1 MCFSGGQTPFSPF
14 PAMQEGT
21 SYFFFSLFIKIIQI
35 IPVILF
41 IINFIFY
48 RYIILNIFSS
58 LAGIQFVMKSL
69 LVTCIEVIQFWIISV
84 LYHCL
89 SFCLLSL
96 WFIFLVHNITKIIIM
111 IRVVNDNKCHSSGQS
126 SIPFSTFPTEGKL
139 RDKVFDIGFSGFF
152 KLPNF
157 VIEVNWLIIAL
168 IDSCDW
174 GWLG

>member
-1 MCFSGGQTPFSPF
+1 M
-14 PAMQEGT
+14 
-21 SYFFFSLFIKIIQI
+21 
-35 IPVILF
+35 
-41 IINFIFY
+41 
-48 RYIILNIFSS
+48 
-58 LAGIQFVMKSL
+58 
-69 LVTCIEVIQFWIISV
+69 
-84 LYHCL
+84 
-89 SFCLLSL
+89 
-96 WFIFLVHNITKIIIM
+96 FLVHNITKIIIM

>member
-41 IINFIFY
+41 IINFIF
-48 RYIILNIFSS
+48 YIILNIFSS

>member
-48 RYIILNIFSS
+48 IILNIFSS

-89 SFCLLSL
+89 SFCLLNL
-96 WFIFLVHNITKIIIM
+96 FMFLVHNITKIIIM
-111 IRVVNDNKCHSSGQS
+111 IRVVLMITNVILQVSRPFHSQH
-126 SIPFSTFPTEGKL
+126 FQQ
-139 RDKVFDIGFSGFF
+139 KVSWGTRF
-152 KLPNF
+152 
-157 VIEVNWLIIAL
+157 LI
-168 IDSCDW
+168 
-174 GWLG
+174 

>member
-126 SIPFSTFPTEGKL
+126 SIPFSTFPTEGKQGQ
-139 RDKVFDIGFSGFF
+139 GFWYRFSVFF

>member
-1 MCFSGGQTPFSPF
+1 MCFLGGQTPFSPF

-168 IDSCDW
+168 KDSCYW